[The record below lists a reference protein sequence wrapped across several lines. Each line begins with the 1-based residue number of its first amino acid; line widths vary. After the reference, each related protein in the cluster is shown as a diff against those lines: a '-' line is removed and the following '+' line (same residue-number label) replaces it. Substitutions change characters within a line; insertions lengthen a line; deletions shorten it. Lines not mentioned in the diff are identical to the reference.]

1 MEGRK
6 AEKEIIKKLQARQ
19 KLVVVGDGCVGKT
32 SLLHAFCERR
42 FQEHH
47 EPTVFENYISTVVV
61 NKKEVQMSLWDTA
74 GQEDLD
80 RLRPLCYSDADVVL
94 ICFSLVDTTS
104 FLNVANKWRPEIH
117 HYCPTIPTIL
127 VGTKSDLRKVEKS
140 REFLLKYG
148 QGAIQTEEGKAMAT
162 RIAADSYCECSA
174 KSFEGV
180 DDVFQAAA
188 NAALKTRKRNG
199 TLSTFCHLQ

>member
-1 MEGRK
+1 TESRERDNQEATSTSKAGCSGR
-6 AEKEIIKKLQARQ
+6 RF
-19 KLVVVGDGCVGKT
+19 LVWVDGCVGKT

-61 NKKEVQMSLWDTA
+61 NKKEVQISLWDTA

-80 RLRPLCYSDADVVL
+80 RLRPLCYNDADVIL
-94 ICFSLVDTTS
+94 ICFSL
-104 FLNVANKWRPEIH
+104 WRPEIH

-188 NAALKTRKRNG
+188 TAALKV
-199 TLSTFCHLQ
+199 STTKY